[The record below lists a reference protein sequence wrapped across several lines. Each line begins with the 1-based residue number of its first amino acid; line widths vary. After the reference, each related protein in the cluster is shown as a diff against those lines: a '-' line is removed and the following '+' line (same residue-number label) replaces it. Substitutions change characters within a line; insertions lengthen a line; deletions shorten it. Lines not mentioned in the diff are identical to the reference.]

1 MLWRWNLIQ
10 RRPLT
15 NAKIQSLLY
24 SIFWVGAQSPWCL
37 NLWMNAKRF
46 HESDEKKL
54 QEFFIGLFTPKSGIF
69 WVQPVRDT
77 KLKCAQ
83 TSKRTIPCKGINTP
97 RFLAEYANIPV
108 GIYLLK
114 VSNRNIRTRC
124 KILTIVNFEHVI
136 AGWDKKMFKVHENA
150 SLTIFL
156 RKELC

>member
-1 MLWRWNLIQ
+1 MKMKLDTKTASNKCKNPEPTLLHFLGGCPKSLMLKSLNECK
-10 RRPLT
+10 
-15 NAKIQSLLY
+15 KISW
-24 SIFWVGAQSPWCL
+24 I
-37 NLWMNAKRF
+37 
-46 HESDEKKL
+46 DEKKL

-83 TSKRTIPCKGINTP
+83 TSKRTIPCKGITTP

-124 KILTIVNFEHVI
+124 KILTIVNFEHII